1 MYMNHCS
8 MTLAMF
14 FLAVILDS
22 LLSLL
27 VNKSRCIQDVVIRD
41 LRFLRYEKFLEEYT
55 KWV

>member
-1 MYMNHCS
+1 MNHCS

-22 LLSLL
+22 LLSFL